1 MRRERYL
8 PFLLLVSTSFV
19 WSAERYPVSGLVL
32 KVNPE
37 HKAFVASC
45 AEIRG
50 YMDAMTM
57 PYTVRDVNALD
68 GLKPGTYVDFTLVVE
83 KDDSHAENIRVH
95 KYINAEQEP
104 MRAQRLQLMERLENQ
119 AAAPVGLAVGEP
131 VPDFALTDQAGK
143 PVTLSEFAG
152 KVVGLTFIYTSCPL
166 PNYCYR
172 MSNNFGRLKN
182 RFADRMGKDLI
193 LLSITFDP
201 IHDQPDILAKYAA
214 NWKADPNTWHFLT
227 GPLDDVR
234 AICRRFGLNY
244 WPDEGLLT
252 HSLHTVII
260 DRQGRLTANLEG
272 NEFSAEQL
280 GDLVEATMRTGA
292 NAPER

>member
-1 MRRERYL
+1 
-8 PFLLLVSTSFV
+8 
-19 WSAERYPVSGLVL
+19 
-32 KVNPE
+32 
-37 HKAFVASC
+37 
-45 AEIRG
+45 
-50 YMDAMTM
+50 
-57 PYTVRDVNALD
+57 
-68 GLKPGTYVDFTLVVE
+68 
-83 KDDSHAENIRVH
+83 
-95 KYINAEQEP
+95 
-104 MRAQRLQLMERLENQ
+104 
-119 AAAPVGLAVGEP
+119 
-131 VPDFALTDQAGK
+131 
-143 PVTLSEFAG
+143 
-152 KVVGLTFIYTSCPL
+152 
-166 PNYCYR
+166 

-234 AICRRFGLNY
+234 AICGRFGLNY

-292 NAPER
+292 NARER